1 MYRHLLVPVDG
12 TDLST
17 ETVGRAVEFAR
28 TIAARITF
36 FHAQPDHA
44 ASLLGDAEAVRLT

>member
-12 TDLST
+12 TDLSI

-28 TIAARITF
+28 SVGARVTF
-36 FHAQPDHA
+36 FHAQPDL
-44 ASLLGDAEAVRLT
+44 SLIHI